1 MLELELKAVVADP
14 DQLREALSQV
24 ATLSFEGMLRD
35 QRFDF
40 DTGGITRRD
49 EVVRIRRW
57 EGRDGTVREQLA
69 WKGPAHLVDGY
80 KARRELELWCGG
92 PADANEMVSALG
104 FLPIQAIDRWVEVW
118 QADGASARIEW
129 YPELDTLVEVEGS
142 GPAIEE
148 LISACGIPR
157 DRFSTWGL
165 PDFQADYLKR
175 TGAESR
181 TSLEPGAQRPGHWPR

>member
-1 MLELELKAVVADP
+1 MHIGADNCSCHRLVHSRGTRSGRSRPQLRHARGNRPAPGSHTVLELELKAVVADP

-80 KARRELELWCGG
+80 K
-92 PADANEMVSALG
+92 
-104 FLPIQAIDRWVEVW
+104 
-118 QADGASARIEW
+118 
-129 YPELDTLVEVEGS
+129 
-142 GPAIEE
+142 
-148 LISACGIPR
+148 
-157 DRFSTWGL
+157 
-165 PDFQADYLKR
+165 
-175 TGAESR
+175 
-181 TSLEPGAQRPGHWPR
+181 